1 MPVIVVPCLRAPVP
15 ERAFAPPGPAAA
27 RLTLPDLFLIDLHCH
42 ILPALD
48 DGALDLRDS
57 LGMGRQA
64 AGDGIEAICA
74 TPHIRH
80 DHDVRIEQ
88 LAGRVEAVN
97 QCLSDE
103 GVPVT
108 VLQGGEVAETAV
120 EDLSEEELSRV
131 TLGDGNW
138 VLLEPAPGPLS
149 DSLIRRVEHLAERGH
164 RALVAHPERH
174 LSADMYERIAALI
187 AAGALVQATADFFL
201 RERTADGMRSLAEA
215 GLIHVLS
222 SDAHSSHGG
231 RPVHMSEAFDQLA
244 DIESVAPHVHWM
256 RDVAPLAIVNGQE
269 LSVPFEG
276 RSR

>member
-1 MPVIVVPCLRAPVP
+1 V
-15 ERAFAPPGPAAA
+15 
-27 RLTLPDLFLIDLHCH
+27 IDLHCH

-48 DGALDLRDS
+48 DGALDIDDS
-57 LGMGRQA
+57 IAMGRQA
-64 AGDGIEAICA
+64 VGDGIEAICA

-97 QCLSDE
+97 QRLRDE
-103 GVPVT
+103 GVAVT

-131 TLGDGNW
+131 TLGEGRW
-138 VLLEPAPGPLS
+138 VLLEPAPGPLT
-149 DSLIRRVEHLAERGH
+149 DNLARRVEHLAERGH
-164 RALVAHPERH
+164 RALIAHPERH

-187 AAGALVQATADFFL
+187 VAGALVQATADFFL

-222 SDAHSSHGG
+222 SDAHSSRGG
-231 RPVHMSEAFDQLA
+231 RPLRMAEAFAQLTQ
-244 DIESVAPHVHWM
+244 IEPVTPHIEWM
-256 RDVAPLAIVNGQE
+256 RDVAPRAIVEGKK

>member
-1 MPVIVVPCLRAPVP
+1 LHLTAPDVPATLSG
-15 ERAFAPPGPAAA
+15 FPAV
-27 RLTLPDLFLIDLHCH
+27 IDLHCH

-48 DGALDLRDS
+48 DGSLDPIDS
-57 LGMGRQA
+57 LEMGRQA

-97 QCLSDE
+97 AHLREE

-120 EDLSEEELSRV
+120 EGLGEEELGRV
-131 TLGDGNW
+131 ALGAGSW
-138 VLLEPAPGPLS
+138 ILLEPAPGPLG
-149 DSLIRRVEHLAERGH
+149 DSLVRRVEHLGERGH
-164 RALVAHPERH
+164 RALIAHPERH
-174 LSADMYERIAALI
+174 LSADMYERIAALV

-201 RERTADGMRSLAEA
+201 RERTAGGMRSLAEA

-222 SDAHSSHGG
+222 SDAHSSRGG
-231 RPVHMSEAFDQLA
+231 RPVRMSEAFARLMQ
-244 DIESVAPHVHWM
+244 IELVAPHVEWM
-256 RDVAPLAIVNGQE
+256 RDVAPRAIVEGKE
-269 LSVPFEG
+269 LPTPFEG

>member
-1 MPVIVVPCLRAPVP
+1 M
-15 ERAFAPPGPAAA
+15 
-27 RLTLPDLFLIDLHCH
+27 IDLHCH

-48 DGALDLRDS
+48 DGALDIRDS

-88 LAGRVEAVN
+88 LADRVEAVN
-97 QCLSDE
+97 QCLREE
-103 GVPVT
+103 GVPVA

-149 DSLIRRVEHLAERGH
+149 DSLTRRVERLVDSGH
-164 RALVAHPERH
+164 RALIAHPERH

-222 SDAHSSHGG
+222 SDAHSSQGG
-231 RPVHMSEAFDQLA
+231 RPVHMSDPFAVLA
-244 DIESVAPHVHWM
+244 TIESVAPHIEWM
-256 RDVAPLAIVNGQE
+256 RETAPRAIVEGGDLE
-269 LSVPFEG
+269 LPFG
-276 RSR
+276 PAV